1 MITKRPENPFSRV
14 PPRLNA
20 RWPFPRIAPDFGVMS
35 RGGAADFTPVPLS
48 RDLQRRAV
56 QTTDTTTYDQS

>member
-1 MITKRPENPFSRV
+1 MITKPATNPFS
-14 PPRLNA
+14 PPPARLNA

-35 RGGAADFTPVPLS
+35 RGGASDFTPVPLS
-48 RDLQRRAV
+48 QELRRRAL